1 MARGHIKGKNTL
13 LATILSVISV
23 VLLSCLCGYC
33 YWWKKKK
40 GHKMNERHGDIF
52 NNSEI
57 EDNGKG
63 SELQLFSFDVIV
75 AATKNFSESNMIGK
89 GGFGHVYKGQL
100 SNGQDIAVKRLS
112 MNSGHGIDEFKT
124 EVTLIVELQHK
135 NLVKLLGY
143 CISGEEKILIYEYLR
158 NKSLDSF
165 IFALGTMTVQV
176 HMVRGSPHGTFACH
190 SLRRLQHEHSC
201 KSV

>member
-89 GGFGHVYKGQL
+89 GGFGHVYKVCLHFIYNFIQGESLNFYRPKSGYLMPQNIFHNERSSL
-100 SNGQDIAVKRLS
+100 STI
-112 MNSGHGIDEFKT
+112 
-124 EVTLIVELQHK
+124 
-135 NLVKLLGY
+135 
-143 CISGEEKILIYEYLR
+143 
-158 NKSLDSF
+158 
-165 IFALGTMTVQV
+165 
-176 HMVRGSPHGTFACH
+176 
-190 SLRRLQHEHSC
+190 
-201 KSV
+201 